1 MLVRASSLLRFAS
14 LPGLFT
20 LAALLCSSCQQAA
33 PAQELLQPDS
43 RAADAPAQ
51 LPELTTE
58 LAERFADLAAEG
70 ILREY
75 PNKPGNVM
83 QDAAG
88 VRTPRQMHPA
98 FYGSFDWH
106 SSVHGHWMLVR
117 LLRVGPPMAS
127 ELRERIHAGLDAHLT
142 PSAIAAEV
150 AYFEEPGQASFERMY
165 GWAWALRL
173 ATELDA
179 WQAEQPTNAQ
189 IRGWREAVRPLEE
202 LLVAKIPPYLE
213 RLEWPI
219 RVGVHQ
225 DTGFALGQILD
236 YADQTQQHELAAI
249 VRQRAIDY
257 YFADSAYP
265 ARFEPSGEDFF
276 SSGLNEADLMRR
288 VLKPA
293 AFSDWLDSFLPGLA
307 HGEVPRLLA
316 PVGVRDLRDGKLVHL
331 AGLNLSRAWC
341 LLGIA
346 SVLPAG
352 DPRRGVCQQSAAE
365 HYEVGLGYVFS
376 GDYAGEHWL
385 ASFAVY
391 LVTASGREVDRAE

>member
-1 MLVRASSLLRFAS
+1 MTARSSDILRLARLLS
-14 LPGLFT
+14 LGVLT
-20 LAALLCSSCQQAA
+20 AVLLPSCQQAA
-33 PAQELLQPDS
+33 PAEGV
-43 RAADAPAQ
+43 AQ
-51 LPELTTE
+51 ATTLPLSATPLTLPELTAE
-58 LAERFADLAAEG
+58 LAERFAGLAAEG

-88 VRTPRQMHPA
+88 VRTPQQMHPA

-117 LLRVGPPMAS
+117 LLRVGPPLSA
-127 ELRERIHAGLDAHLT
+127 ELRGRIHQGLNAHLT
-142 PSAIAAEV
+142 TTAIAAEV
-150 AYFEEPGQASFERMY
+150 AYFEEPGQGSFERMY

-173 ATELDA
+173 AAELDA
-179 WQAEQPTNAQ
+179 WHSEQPENAQ
-189 IRGWREAVRPLEE
+189 VSAWREAVRPLED

-236 YADQTQQHELAAI
+236 YAEQTGQSSLPSI

-257 YFADSAYP
+257 YGSDTAYP

-288 VLKPA
+288 VLEPEA
-293 AFSDWLDSFLPGLA
+293 YSQWLDHFLPGLA
-307 HGEVPRLLA
+307 TGNVPRLLE
-316 PVGVRDLRDGKLVHL
+316 PVGVRDLSDGKLVHL

-346 SVLPAG
+346 SALPG
-352 DPRRGVCQQSAAE
+352 EDPRARVCMRAAAE

-391 LVTASGREVDRAE
+391 LVTASGREG

>member
-1 MLVRASSLLRFAS
+1 MFACLARLTSTQLVRPRAV
-14 LPGLFT
+14 
-20 LAALLCSSCQQAA
+20 ALLLSATVLGACQQATPRSETA
-33 PAQELLQPDS
+33 PEQTG
-43 RAADAPAQ
+43 AA
-51 LPELTTE
+51 LPELTSE
-58 LAERFADLAAEG
+58 LAERFAGLAAEG

-88 VRTPRQMHPA
+88 VRSPRAMHPA

-117 LLRVGPPMAS
+117 LLRVGPPMRADLQA
-127 ELRERIHAGLDAHLT
+127 EIRAGLDAHLT
-142 PSAIAAEV
+142 QETIAAEV
-150 AYFEEPGQASFERMY
+150 AYFEEPGQGSFERMY

-173 ATELDA
+173 AAELHS
-179 WQAEQPTNAQ
+179 WQQDDPQNSQVT
-189 IRGWREAVRPLEE
+189 RWREAMRPLEDH
-202 LLVAKIPPYLE
+202 LVAKIPPYLQ

-236 YADQTQQHELAAI
+236 YADQTGHRELAAI
-249 VRQRAIDY
+249 VRQRAMDY
-257 YFADSAYP
+257 YGSDTAYP

-288 VLKPA
+288 VLEPD
-293 AFSDWLDSFLPGLA
+293 AFSRWLDRFLPGLA
-307 HGEVPRLLA
+307 KGEVPRLLEPA
-316 PVGVRDLRDGKLVHL
+316 GVRDLSDGKLVHL

-346 SVLPAG
+346 SALPTQ
-352 DPRRGVCQQSAAE
+352 DPRIQVCLRSAAE

-391 LVTASGREVDRAE
+391 LVTASGRD

>member
-1 MLVRASSLLRFAS
+1 MPARFSDILRLARFLSLV
-14 LPGLFT
+14 T
-20 LAALLCSSCQQAA
+20 LTALLVASCQQAT
-33 PAQELLQPDS
+33 PT
-43 RAADAPAQ
+43 ADLAHDATPSA
-51 LPELTTE
+51 LPELSVE
-58 LAERFADLAAEG
+58 LAERFAGLAAEG

-88 VRTPRQMHPA
+88 VRAPQQMHPA

-117 LLRVGPPMAS
+117 LLRVGPPLS
-127 ELRERIHAGLDAHLT
+127 PELRGQIHAGLDAHLT
-142 PSAIAAEV
+142 LAAIEAEV
-150 AYFEEPGQASFERMY
+150 AYFEEPGQGSFERMY

-173 ATELDA
+173 AAELDA
-179 WQAEQPTNAQ
+179 WQTEQPDNAQ
-189 IRGWREAVRPLEE
+189 IRTWREAIRPLED

-225 DTGFALGQILD
+225 DSGFALGQILD
-236 YADQTQQHELAAI
+236 YADQTGQSELAAT
-249 VRQRAIDY
+249 VRQRALDY
-257 YFADSAYP
+257 YGSDTAYP

-288 VLKPA
+288 VLEA
-293 AFSDWLDSFLPGLA
+293 DAYADWLQNFLPGLA
-307 HGEVPRLLA
+307 EGDVPRLLE
-316 PVGVRDLRDGKLVHL
+316 PVGVRDLSDGKLVHL

-346 SVLPAG
+346 SALPDE
-352 DPRRGVCQQSAAE
+352 DPRRQVCTRSAAE
-365 HYEVGLGYVFS
+365 HYQVGLGYVFS

-391 LVTASGREVDRAE
+391 LVTASGRD

>member
-1 MLVRASSLLRFAS
+1 MLARPSTALIPWLRA
-14 LPGLFT
+14 
-20 LAALLCSSCQQAA
+20 AALALVALLGSACQQA
-33 PAQELLQPDS
+33 PAQDASTSPS
-43 RAADAPAQ
+43 ADAPA
-51 LPELTTE
+51 LPELTSA
-58 LAERFADLAAEG
+58 LAERFAGLAAEG
-70 ILREY
+70 ILREF

-88 VRTPRQMHPA
+88 VRTPRAMHPA

-106 SSVHGHWMLVR
+106 SSVHGHWMLLR
-117 LLRVGPPMAS
+117 LLRVGPPMRA
-127 ELRERIHAGLDAHLT
+127 ELVEQIHAGLQANLT
-142 PSAIAAEV
+142 RAAIEAEV
-150 AYFEEPGQASFERMY
+150 AYFEEAGQGSFERMY

-173 ATELDA
+173 AAELHQWHA
-179 WQAEQPTNAQ
+179 SEPGHAQ
-189 IRGWREAVRPLEE
+189 VAAWREAIRPLEE

-236 YADQTQQHELAAI
+236 YADVTENTALAAT
-249 VRQRAIDY
+249 VRQRARDY
-257 YFADSAYP
+257 YADDVRYP
-265 ARFEPSGEDFF
+265 ARYEPSGEDFF

-288 VLKPA
+288 VLEPA
-293 AFSDWLDSFLPGLA
+293 EFSQWLDRFLPGLA
-307 HGEVPRLLA
+307 QGEVAQLLE
-316 PVGVRDLRDGKLVHL
+316 PVGVRDLSDGKLVHL
-331 AGLNLSRAWC
+331 AGLNLARAWC

-346 SVLPAG
+346 SALPES
-352 DPRRGVCQQSAAE
+352 DPRVAVCQRSAAL

-391 LVTASGREVDRAE
+391 LVTASGRDS

>member
-1 MLVRASSLLRFAS
+1 MPARLSDILSLARLLGLVLLTAFA
-14 LPGLFT
+14 GL
-20 LAALLCSSCQQAA
+20 SCQQAEQTTGFLHPNA
-33 PAQELLQPDS
+33 PTS
-43 RAADAPAQ
+43 
-51 LPELTTE
+51 LPELSVE
-58 LAERFADLAAEG
+58 LAERFAGLAAEG
-70 ILREY
+70 ILREF

-88 VRTPRQMHPA
+88 VRAPLQMHPA

-117 LLRVGPPMAS
+117 LLRVGPPLS
-127 ELRERIHAGLDAHLT
+127 TELRARIHTGLNAHLT
-142 PSAIAAEV
+142 PAAIAAEV
-150 AYFEEPGQASFERMY
+150 AYFEEPGQGSFERMY

-173 ATELDA
+173 AAELDA
-179 WQAEQPTNAQ
+179 WQSELPDNAQ
-189 IRGWREAVRPLEE
+189 VSAWREAMRPLED

-225 DTGFALGQILD
+225 DSGFALGQILD
-236 YADQTQQHELAAI
+236 YAEQTKQDNLAAT
-249 VRQRAIDY
+249 VRQRALDY
-257 YFADSAYP
+257 YGSDTAYP

-288 VLKPA
+288 VLEPE
-293 AFSDWLDSFLPGLA
+293 AFSKWLQNFLPSLA
-307 HGEVPRLLA
+307 SGEVPRLLE
-316 PVGVRDLRDGKLVHL
+316 PVGVRDLTDGKLVHL

-346 SVLPAG
+346 SALPAE
-352 DPRRGVCQQSAAE
+352 DPRTRVCLQSAAE

-391 LVTASGREVDRAE
+391 LVTASGRD

>member
-1 MLVRASSLLRFAS
+1 MFACLARLTTLLPVWQPA
-14 LPGLFT
+14 
-20 LAALLCSSCQQAA
+20 AALLLGVTLLGACQQAS
-33 PAQELLQPDS
+33 QHED
-43 RAADAPAQ
+43 ADAARTQPA
-51 LPELTTE
+51 LPALTTE
-58 LAERFADLAAEG
+58 LAERFAGLAAEG
-70 ILREY
+70 ILREF

-88 VRTPRQMHPA
+88 VRSPRAMHPA

-117 LLRVGPPMAS
+117 LLRVGPPMRATLQA
-127 ELRERIHAGLDAHLT
+127 EIRAGLDAHLT
-142 PSAIAAEV
+142 PQAIAAEV
-150 AYFEEPGQASFERMY
+150 AYFEEPGQGSFERMY

-173 ATELDA
+173 AAELHT
-179 WQAEQPTNAQ
+179 WQLHDPHNSQVS
-189 IRGWREAVRPLEE
+189 RWREAIRPLEDH
-202 LLVAKIPPYLE
+202 LVAKIPAYLE

-225 DTGFALGQILD
+225 DTGFALAQILD
-236 YADQTQQHELAAI
+236 YAAATDQTALATT
-249 VRQRAIDY
+249 VLDRARDY
-257 YFADSAYP
+257 YLADQDYP

-288 VLKPA
+288 VLPA
-293 AFSDWLDSFLPGLA
+293 DEYAQWLNRFLPDLA
-307 HGEVPRLLA
+307 KGTVPRLLE
-316 PVGVRDLRDGKLVHL
+316 PVGVRDLTDGKLVHL

-346 SVLPAG
+346 SVLPAD
-352 DPRRGVCQQSAAE
+352 DPRTQVCLESAAE

-391 LVTASGREVDRAE
+391 LVTASGRE

>member
-1 MLVRASSLLRFAS
+1 MPACLSDILRLTRLIGLLALTSFA
-14 LPGLFT
+14 GL
-20 LAALLCSSCQQAA
+20 SCQQTTQTGGLAHSK
-33 PAQELLQPDS
+33 PPS
-43 RAADAPAQ
+43 S
-51 LPELTTE
+51 LPELSAE
-58 LAERFADLAAEG
+58 LAERFAGLAAEG

-88 VRTPRQMHPA
+88 VRAPRQMHPA

-117 LLRVGPPMAS
+117 LLRVGPALPS
-127 ELRERIHAGLDAHLT
+127 ELRARIHAGLNAHLT
-142 PSAIAAEV
+142 PAAIAAEV
-150 AYFEEPGQASFERMY
+150 AYFEEPGQGSFERMY

-173 ATELDA
+173 AAELDA
-179 WQAEQPTNAQ
+179 WQIEQADDAQ
-189 IRGWREAVRPLEE
+189 VKAWREAIRPLEE

-225 DTGFALGQILD
+225 DSGFALGQILD
-236 YADQTQQHELAAI
+236 YADQTKRSKLAAT
-249 VRQRAIDY
+249 VRQRALEY
-257 YFADSAYP
+257 YGSDTAYP

-288 VLKPA
+288 VLAPED
-293 AFSDWLDSFLPGLA
+293 FSNWLQDFLPGLA
-307 HGEVPRLLA
+307 DGEVPRLLE
-316 PVGVRDLRDGKLVHL
+316 PVGVRDLTDGKLVHL

-346 SVLPAG
+346 SALPAE
-352 DPRRGVCQQSAAE
+352 DPRAAVCLQSAAE
-365 HYEVGLGYVFS
+365 HYEVGLGYLFS

-391 LVTASGREVDRAE
+391 LVTASGRE